1 MDAKVRV
8 IMECRYDILDLTS
21 ELEIEIEDAV
31 KLYTLFFSEMKTEIE
46 ELKSSFS
53 KSNLKMMQNITHN
66 IKGVSANLRIDDV
79 SYEAKKICDMLKENR
94 FDGSYKHIELLENI
108 IDQAYYDIREFFIC
122 NGFEI
127 ER

>member
-1 MDAKVRV
+1 MG
-8 IMECRYDILDLTS
+8 CRYDILDLIQ
-21 ELEIEIEDAV
+21 ELEIELEDAV
-31 KLYTLFFSEMKTEIE
+31 RLYTLFFSEMKTEIE

-53 KSNLKMMQNITHN
+53 KSDLKMMQNITHN
-66 IKGVSANLRIDDV
+66 IKGVSANLRIEDV

-94 FDGSYKHIELLENI
+94 YDGSYKHIELLENT
-108 IDQAYYDIREFFIC
+108 IDKAYYDIREFFIC